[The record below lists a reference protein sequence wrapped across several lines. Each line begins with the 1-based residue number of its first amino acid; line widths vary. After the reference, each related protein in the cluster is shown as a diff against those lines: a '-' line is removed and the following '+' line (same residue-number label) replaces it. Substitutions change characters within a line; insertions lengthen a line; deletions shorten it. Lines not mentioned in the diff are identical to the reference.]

1 MRHNYVDIAK
11 AIILKHVANLPFQVF
26 LFGSRACGNAK
37 QFSDIDV
44 GFLGNQKFPLLTKFA
59 IEDDLDESIV
69 PFKVD
74 LVDFSAVDEKFKTF
88 ALQQIVIWKQ

>member
-1 MRHNYVDIAK
+1 MLHNYVDITK
-11 AIILKHVANLPFQVF
+11 QIFLKHIANLDYSVF

-37 QFSDIDV
+37 KMSDIDV
-44 GFLGNQKFPLLTKFA
+44 GVIGKNKFPILTKFA

-74 LVDFSAVDEKFKTF
+74 IVDFFDVDEKFKKE
-88 ALQQIVIWKQ
+88 ALSKVIYWK